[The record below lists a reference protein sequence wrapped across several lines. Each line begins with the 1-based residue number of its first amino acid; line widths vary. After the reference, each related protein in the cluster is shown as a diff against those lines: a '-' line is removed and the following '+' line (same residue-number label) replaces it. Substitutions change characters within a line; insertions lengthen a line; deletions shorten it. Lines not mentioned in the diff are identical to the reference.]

1 MFLTNLFADDGGIG
15 RMVETRLDQVTR
27 HHVIQASLIARS
39 SRRFTLSSTACRS
52 PVSAGA
58 TPADFQERGFRGF
71 LMRFEEQRSSCSPRC
86 RTFDSLGCLRCLRAW
101 NHRRLCWICLLHHP
115 SLVCCVHCPSARAR
129 DLCVV

>member
-1 MFLTNLFADDGGIG
+1 VFLTNLFADDGGIG

-39 SRRFTLSSTACRS
+39 SRRFTLSSTACGS

-71 LMRFEEQRSSCSPRC
+71 LMRFEEQR
-86 RTFDSLGCLRCLRAW
+86 
-101 NHRRLCWICLLHHP
+101 
-115 SLVCCVHCPSARAR
+115 
-129 DLCVV
+129 